1 MEPFH
6 RVVGSWYR
14 KQVQKE
20 LVKYGLRYDDL
31 LDPKMNLDV
40 KEALNRLP
48 QREVDLRN
56 QRIKRAIDISQ
67 KHTELPDEL
76 KKLQT
81 PFNFYLKPM
90 VEKRER
96 QCQKIQ
102 TRKRSERQRMNN
114 FYVARFRQIPG
125 MRSTDNSNSFYQVC
139 PRNSLF

>member
-1 MEPFH
+1 
-6 RVVGSWYR
+6 
-14 KQVQKE
+14 
-20 LVKYGLRYDDL
+20 
-31 LDPKMNLDV
+31 MNLDV

-90 VEKRER
+90 VEKIEAENAER
-96 QCQKIQ
+96 AELGTGKP
-102 TRKRSERQRMNN
+102 
-114 FYVARFRQIPG
+114 YDRQIP
-125 MRSTDNSNSFYQVC
+125 
-139 PRNSLF
+139 

>member
-1 MEPFH
+1 MSKVFAALMEPFH
-6 RVVGSWYR
+6 RVVGGWYKR
-14 KQVQKE
+14 QVEKE

-48 QREVDLRN
+48 QKELDLRN

-67 KHTELPDEL
+67 KHTELPEEL

-90 VEKRER
+90 VEKIETENAER
-96 QCQKIQ
+96 VGLGTGKP
-102 TRKRSERQRMNN
+102 
-114 FYVARFRQIPG
+114 YDRQIP
-125 MRSTDNSNSFYQVC
+125 
-139 PRNSLF
+139 

>member
-1 MEPFH
+1 MSKIFGALMEPFH

-81 PFNFYLKPM
+81 PFNFYLKPV
-90 VEKRER
+90 VEKIEAENAER
-96 QCQKIQ
+96 AELGTGKP
-102 TRKRSERQRMNN
+102 
-114 FYVARFRQIPG
+114 YDRQIP
-125 MRSTDNSNSFYQVC
+125 
-139 PRNSLF
+139 